1 MMGYHGYKLVI
12 ARVVCYKLK
21 LNFVILVV
29 TALCPH
35 FFFFFLPWG
44 TQRLHVATV
53 LSWMSQ
59 LLDYEKQSLLK

>member
-21 LNFVILVV
+21 LNFVIPVV

-35 FFFFFLPWG
+35 FFFFFALG
-44 TQRLHVATV
+44 NTKTTCSHCA
-53 LSWMSQ
+53 
-59 LLDYEKQSLLK
+59 LLDVPAIRL